1 MEDMRKHLWLG
12 YLGAGL
18 ILCLLYDL
26 VPPVAGNGLIVPAV
40 GISSGIA
47 ILVGARL
54 NAPGL
59 TLAWMLF
66 SAGQFLFALGDVY
79 TYSYPRL
86 LGGEVPFPSVGDAFY
101 VTLYP
106 LLFIGIIMIARKR
119 TAGRDFSTLIDSLIL
134 TVGLGVVSWVFLIA
148 PYVHDDSAIMV
159 KLVSI
164 AYPVMD
170 ILLLAGALRL
180 AIDTGKRQP
189 AFYLLSGSIVTLLVT
204 DFVYGLFTLN
214 GTYNNQVYLDWGWM
228 AYYLLWGAAALHP
241 SMSSLEERA
250 PERETRLTP
259 ARLAVLTVACL
270 VAPVVQVMTAD
281 DNSDMLV
288 MIAASVGLF
297 LLVVARMAGL
307 VRQQERSMMRE
318 RALRSGNV
326 SLVAAA
332 SRRQIAAAALETAR
346 ELAGGGFD
354 ARLCLLYGDRLEQID
369 ELDGTA
375 TALSARTS
383 RDLLDG
389 RTCDPVEVGLASR
402 YQRMQLL
409 PLIVREEPR
418 GVLIVAG
425 DSEIPA
431 SQIES
436 LQSLATTV
444 SLAIESSALSED
456 LHRRESEARFSSLV
470 ARSSDLITVIA
481 ADGTVLYQSPSIERV
496 LGYSTEEI
504 TGSRFEELLPEAE
517 RPGFLTIL
525 SRGAPDAS
533 GPEAIECSL
542 RHRDGRWLQFEIL
555 HSNLL
560 RDEHVGGIVLNSR
573 DVSERR
579 AFEEQLAHQAF
590 HDSLTKLANRA
601 LFTDRVQHALARAAS
616 EGPRLAVV
624 FADLDDFKTIN
635 DSLGHVVGDEV
646 LVEAAQRLAA
656 TVRPT
661 DTAARFGGDEFAV
674 LIDGIE
680 QVDEA
685 EEVAE
690 RILAS
695 LQVPISVPGNEVIVR
710 TSIGIAL
717 AEPGSGATPAD
728 LLRNADVAMYIA
740 KRDGKGNYRVFEEAM
755 HAEAIERLELRAD
768 LQRALDGRQL
778 ELHYQ
783 PVVRLHDGSVSGVEA
798 LLRWH
803 HPTKGTI
810 QPTQFISVAEDMGLI
825 LPIGQWVLAEACR
838 HAVEI
843 QAAYPTSPPLTMA
856 INLSPRHL
864 NQGDIVGDVRD
875 AIELSGVDP
884 STLVLEITESL
895 MMADTDLAI
904 SCLEQL
910 KQLGVRL
917 AMDDFGTGYSSLSYL
932 SRFPVDILK
941 MDRSFLE
948 GHGDTDV
955 AGLAAAVVALGET
968 LSLQVVAEGIE
979 QGTQADSLRALG
991 CELGQGFLFA
1001 HPMSIADVCRYLDDA
1016 GLGARDA
1023 GERDAA

>member
-409 PLIVREEPR
+409 L
-418 GVLIVAG
+418 
-425 DSEIPA
+425 
-431 SQIES
+431 
-436 LQSLATTV
+436 
-444 SLAIESSALSED
+444 
-456 LHRRESEARFSSLV
+456 
-470 ARSSDLITVIA
+470 
-481 ADGTVLYQSPSIERV
+481 
-496 LGYSTEEI
+496 
-504 TGSRFEELLPEAE
+504 
-517 RPGFLTIL
+517 
-525 SRGAPDAS
+525 
-533 GPEAIECSL
+533 
-542 RHRDGRWLQFEIL
+542 
-555 HSNLL
+555 
-560 RDEHVGGIVLNSR
+560 
-573 DVSERR
+573 
-579 AFEEQLAHQAF
+579 
-590 HDSLTKLANRA
+590 
-601 LFTDRVQHALARAAS
+601 
-616 EGPRLAVV
+616 
-624 FADLDDFKTIN
+624 
-635 DSLGHVVGDEV
+635 
-646 LVEAAQRLAA
+646 
-656 TVRPT
+656 
-661 DTAARFGGDEFAV
+661 
-674 LIDGIE
+674 
-680 QVDEA
+680 
-685 EEVAE
+685 
-690 RILAS
+690 
-695 LQVPISVPGNEVIVR
+695 
-710 TSIGIAL
+710 
-717 AEPGSGATPAD
+717 
-728 LLRNADVAMYIA
+728 
-740 KRDGKGNYRVFEEAM
+740 
-755 HAEAIERLELRAD
+755 
-768 LQRALDGRQL
+768 
-778 ELHYQ
+778 
-783 PVVRLHDGSVSGVEA
+783 
-798 LLRWH
+798 
-803 HPTKGTI
+803 
-810 QPTQFISVAEDMGLI
+810 
-825 LPIGQWVLAEACR
+825 
-838 HAVEI
+838 
-843 QAAYPTSPPLTMA
+843 
-856 INLSPRHL
+856 
-864 NQGDIVGDVRD
+864 
-875 AIELSGVDP
+875 
-884 STLVLEITESL
+884 
-895 MMADTDLAI
+895 
-904 SCLEQL
+904 
-910 KQLGVRL
+910 
-917 AMDDFGTGYSSLSYL
+917 
-932 SRFPVDILK
+932 
-941 MDRSFLE
+941 
-948 GHGDTDV
+948 
-955 AGLAAAVVALGET
+955 
-968 LSLQVVAEGIE
+968 
-979 QGTQADSLRALG
+979 
-991 CELGQGFLFA
+991 
-1001 HPMSIADVCRYLDDA
+1001 
-1016 GLGARDA
+1016 
-1023 GERDAA
+1023 